1 MAEGALGI
9 FFVSIYTLLKLT
21 LMFQGKRPCIYI
33 GGHCVAT
40 QKLGNRISSLG
51 PGIYRKFANKI
62 LSLGLASKDH
72 SYYLLRLSPKCLS
85 ESMTRTTL

>member
-1 MAEGALGI
+1 MAEGPLVI

-21 LMFQGKRPCIYI
+21 LIFQGKRPWHI

-40 QKLGNRISSLG
+40 QKLDNRISSLG

-72 SYYLLRLSPKCLS
+72 SYYLLRLSPKCLL